1 MPFKSSYS
9 LKLRQLIRTSLAKFY
24 GVGNRIVH
32 ARNTSMKGDCAQRM
46 SASQGCTDGMDV
58 IGRFTEAL
66 KQRLGVDRFR
76 MWFAHG
82 VSFKVDSGS
91 SDTDSTTGRD
101 TLVVEVRGQFA
112 LDRLEKN
119 FLTQL
124 RGAAM
129 QASGTAMEVELRLSE
144 PVPQQAEL
152 PLALASQKDADS
164 RRPTEAQQAKPHP
177 VMRQARRTTSAP
189 TRGGSASSLSSLVQR
204 ASTARSHKST
214 ARAAREAQLDQ
225 TPLLDHADLQRA
237 SSAGVA
243 ASSDTAAA
251 KPNAR
256 ASMTMQSFV
265 KGSSNELAHTA
276 ATMVC
281 QTPGVASPLFLC
293 GPTGTGKTH
302 LLSAIGTQ
310 LRQRHR
316 MRRVMHMSAEQ
327 FTNDFVAALGNSGI
341 TSFRSRYRDVDA
353 LLIDDIQFLASKKA
367 TLRELL
373 YTIETLANLHRP
385 MIFSGLQSPTE
396 IQGLTS
402 ELAGRMASGLV
413 CPLRA
418 LDQTARQT
426 ILSRLFEQ
434 RCPIEVP
441 KDFTEQLAGM
451 IAGDGRVLGGLANNI
466 NLLQRM
472 NGRMPTMDEVR
483 RIAGDML
490 RSAQPVATLSVIE
503 SAVCEAF
510 QLPADTLRGQKQ
522 TRNVTEPRMLAMYLA
537 RQMTSSA
544 YAEIAR
550 HFGGKSHST
559 AIAAEKNVQKWM
571 EVGKSIGR
579 GRALMSTQE
588 AIDRVENLLRGAS

>member
-1 MPFKSSYS
+1 
-9 LKLRQLIRTSLAKFY
+9 
-24 GVGNRIVH
+24 
-32 ARNTSMKGDCAQRM
+32 MKEDCAQRM
-46 SASQGCTDGMDV
+46 SAPHGCTDGKDV
-58 IGRFTEAL
+58 IGKFTDAL

-76 MWFAHG
+76 MWFSHG
-82 VSFKVDSGS
+82 VTFNVESCGE
-91 SDTDSTTGRD
+91 GNRD

-112 LDRLEKN
+112 LDRLQKN

-129 QASGTAMEVELRLSE
+129 QATGSAMDVELRLESAI
-144 PVPQQAEL
+144 PQQTEL
-152 PLALASQKDADS
+152 PLAMEAGGNASARTAPAIKNA
-164 RRPTEAQQAKPHP
+164 PA
-177 VMRQARRTTSAP
+177 RQAPGQNPAARKPATRHSAARTSGTRS
-189 TRGGSASSLSSLVQR
+189 TTGRGGTASLSSLVHRADGARSRR
-204 ASTARSHKST
+204 ASQESV
-214 ARAAREAQLDQ
+214 RAAQLDQ
-225 TPLLDHADLQRA
+225 LPLLDHIESLDQQTSRSVWA
-237 SSAGVA
+237 SAGSQPA
-243 ASSDTAAA
+243 ATATPSSGA

-256 ASMTMQSFV
+256 AAMTMQSFV

-276 ATMVC
+276 ASMVC

-293 GPTGTGKTH
+293 GPSGTGKTH
-302 LLSAIGTQ
+302 LLSAIAAQ

-353 LLIDDIQFLASKKA
+353 LLIDDIQFLGSKKA

-373 YTIETLANLHRP
+373 YTIETLSHLHRP

-418 LDQTARQT
+418 LDQSTRET
-426 ILSRLFEQ
+426 ILQRLFEE
-434 RCPIEVP
+434 RCPIAVP
-441 KDFTEQLAGM
+441 ADFTTQLAGM

-472 NGRMPTMDEVR
+472 NNRMPTMDEVR

-503 SAVCEAF
+503 TAVCEAF

-559 AIAAEKNVQKWM
+559 AIAAEKNVQKWITA
-571 EVGKSIGR
+571 GKSIGR